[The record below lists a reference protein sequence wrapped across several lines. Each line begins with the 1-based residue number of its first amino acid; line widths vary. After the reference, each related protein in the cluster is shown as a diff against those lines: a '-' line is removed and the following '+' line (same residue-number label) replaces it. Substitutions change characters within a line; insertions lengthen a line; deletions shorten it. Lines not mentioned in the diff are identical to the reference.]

1 MKTNILL
8 VDDEPATQFGFTRY
22 LTKAGYDIRCVS
34 TLAEARDEISNKRYD
49 AILLDMN
56 LPDGNGID
64 WVSELRQTQPTLAV
78 VVITGHGDI
87 PVAVEAMRRGADQF
101 LTKPVNMKDLEVYL
115 RKGLEL
121 QTLRRGQIARH
132 RLAKTREPYFGHS
145 APVKKML
152 DLATAASKNNS
163 PVLLFGETGAGKG
176 VLARW
181 IYEQGVRE
189 QAPYVEVNCS
199 SLRGE
204 LLASELFGHAK
215 GAFTS
220 AVDDKQ
226 GLIDV
231 ADGGVLFLDEIGDM
245 DITVQAQFLKVI
257 EEKHYRR
264 VGEVKTRA
272 SDFRLI
278 CATNHDL
285 ETQSREGK
293 FRRELY
299 YRINMFPIEVP
310 ALREIREDIPGL
322 VRYLLKTIASHDVE
336 VSPEVM
342 NLLVGYGWPGNVREL
357 RNVLERALLLAR
369 GSPLALSHFPGIGLN
384 AGYMPPDSLNLARQE
399 EIRIRAAMQK
409 FDGDT
414 KKAAAA
420 LGISR
425 ATIYRRL
432 KEMKIAEPVKD

>member
-1 MKTNILL
+1 MKSNILL

-22 LTKAGYDIRCVS
+22 LTKTGYDIRCVS
-34 TLAEARDEISNKRYD
+34 TLAEAREETSKKRYD
-49 AILLDMN
+49 AILLDLK
-56 LPDGNGID
+56 LPDGNGLD
-64 WVSELRQTQPTLAV
+64 WVGELRQTQPSMAIV
-78 VVITGHGDI
+78 IITGHGDV

-101 LTKPVNMKDLEVYL
+101 LTKPVNMKDLEVFL
-115 RKGLEL
+115 HKGLEL
-121 QTLRRGQIARH
+121 QTLRRGQMARH
-132 RLAKTREPYFGHS
+132 RLTQTHEPYFGHS
-145 APVKKML
+145 VPVKKMM
-152 DLATAASKNNS
+152 DLAEAATRNNS
-163 PVLLFGETGAGKG
+163 PVLLFGETGVGKG
-176 VLARW
+176 VLAKW
-181 IYEQGVRE
+181 ICEHGVRE
-189 QAPYVEVNCS
+189 QGTFVEVNCS

-231 ADGGVLFLDEIGDM
+231 ADGGILFLDEIGDM

-257 EEKHYRR
+257 EEKQYRR
-264 VGEVKTRA
+264 VGDVKTRA

-285 ETQSREGK
+285 EVQSREGK
-293 FRRELY
+293 FRRDLY

-310 ALREIREDIPGL
+310 PLRDSREDIPGL
-322 VRYLLKTIASHDVE
+322 VRHLLKSIASHDVE
-336 VSPEVM
+336 VLPEVM

-357 RNVLERALLLAR
+357 RNVLERAMLLAR
-369 GSPLALSHFPGIGLN
+369 GSVLAVPHFPGLG
-384 AGYMPPDSLNLARQE
+384 AGGGYVPPDSLNLARLE

-414 KKAAAA
+414 KKSAEA

-425 ATIYRRL
+425 ATLYRRL
-432 KEMKIAEPVKD
+432 KEMKASESAKA